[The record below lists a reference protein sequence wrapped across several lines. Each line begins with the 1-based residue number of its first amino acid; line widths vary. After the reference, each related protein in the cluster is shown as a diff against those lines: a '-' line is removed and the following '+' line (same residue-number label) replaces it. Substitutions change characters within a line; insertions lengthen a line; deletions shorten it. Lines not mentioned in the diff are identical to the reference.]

1 MKIVAKKGRRL
12 ALFIQGKI
20 IRTRY
25 IDENGVFDGIQKK
38 YIAKYAEVDEVQYYR
53 KALACGDAEFYSEL
67 PISVTN
73 RVISVF
79 EEPKKENKRG
89 K

>member
-53 KALACGDAEFYSEL
+53 KALACGDAEFYKEL

>member
-1 MKIVAKKGRRL
+1 MKIVAQKGRRL

-53 KALACGDAEFYSEL
+53 KALACGDAKLYRD
-67 PISVTN
+67 PTIDTYY
-73 RVISVF
+73 
-79 EEPKKENKRG
+79 KERSYKRG